1 MSRFTL
7 RSRLWLTLLAFA
19 VLAVVL
25 LHRVDRTDADPRG
38 TLLVSEA
45 VITHG
50 TIRLDQYGDATLAR
64 YGNVIQQK
72 GGHRYYYFP
81 LGTPL
86 LSVPFVALARIA
98 GLDMTRDERVTQTA
112 IAAVVALLTLLMLA
126 RLAARWLDPTRA
138 ATVAGVFWLGT
149 SLASTTSTAL
159 WSHNFAVLF
168 ALVAIDAAVADIRGV
183 GWQRWPIIALGLFL
197 AYACRPTMAL
207 LAPFLIL
214 FVAANNRVAALR
226 IVLLLCVLVGAFVAF
241 SQREFGQWLPDYYLP
256 QRLGSDTFWLAVYG
270 NLASPSRGLLVYSP
284 FILLVWLCRASAV
297 RDFGLGRAWLLLAL
311 GWPIAHL
318 VVISRFPHWWAGAS
332 FGARLMTDVL
342 PGLFLLTLRAWPVS
356 ARTLADRLAIAVLVL
371 SAAFS
376 IYVNA
381 YRGAFVEA
389 TAVWNQRPAIDQ
401 NPGLIFDWRY
411 PQFLHNWRR
420 HESRI
425 AEYE

>member
-1 MSRFTL
+1 M
-7 RSRLWLTLLAFA
+7 AFA

-45 VITHG
+45 LITHG

-72 GGHRYYYFP
+72 GGHRYHYFP
-81 LGTPL
+81 LGTPV
-86 LSVPFVALARIA
+86 LSVPFVAVARLT
-98 GLDMTRDERVTQTA
+98 GMDMVRDERVMQTA
-112 IAAVVALLTLLMLA
+112 ITAVVALLTLLVLA
-126 RLAARWLDPTRA
+126 RLASRLLDPVRA
-138 ATVAGVFWLGT
+138 VTVAGVFWLGT

-168 ALVAIDAAVADIRGV
+168 ALVAIDAAVAAARG
-183 GWQRWPIIALGLFL
+183 GDWRRWPIIALSLFL

-207 LAPFLIL
+207 LAPFVIL
-214 FVAANNRVAALR
+214 FVATHSRFTALRVA
-226 IVLLLCVLVGAFVAF
+226 LLLSLLLAAFVAY

-256 QRLGSDTFWLAVYG
+256 QRLDSDTFWLALYG
-270 NLASPSRGLLVYSP
+270 NLLSPSRGLLVYSP
-284 FILLVWLCRASAV
+284 FIALVWLCRPVAV
-297 RDFGLGRAWLLLAL
+297 RDFGLGRGWLLLGLA
-311 GWPIAHL
+311 WPVAHL
-318 VVISRFPHWWAGAS
+318 LVISRFPHWWAGAS
-332 FGARLMTDVL
+332 FGPRLMTDAL

-356 ARTLADRLAIAVLVL
+356 AHTFAARVSIGMLVL

-389 TAVWNQRPAIDQ
+389 TAMWNQRPAIDLH
-401 NPGLIFDWRY
+401 PGLAFDWRY

>member
-1 MSRFTL
+1 MPRFTL
-7 RSRLWLTLLAFA
+7 RSRLWLALLAFA
-19 VLAVVL
+19 VLAVVF

-45 VITHG
+45 IVTHG
-50 TIRLDQYGDATLAR
+50 TIRLDQYDDATLAR
-64 YGNVIQQK
+64 YAGVIQQK
-72 GGHRYYYFP
+72 GGHRYHYFP
-81 LGTPL
+81 LGTPV
-86 LSVPFVALARIA
+86 LSVPFVAVARLA

-112 IAAVVALLTLLMLA
+112 ITAVVALMTLLVLA
-126 RLAARWLDPTRA
+126 RLASRILDPMRA
-138 ATVAGVFWLGT
+138 ATAAGVFWLGT

-168 ALVAIDAAVADIRGV
+168 ALVAIDAAVADTKGG
-183 GWQRWPIIALGLFL
+183 GWRRWPLIALGLFL

-214 FVAANNRVAALR
+214 FVAANNPRAALR
-226 IVLLLCVLVGAFVAF
+226 IGLLLCLLLGAFVAF

-256 QRLGSDTFWLAVYG
+256 QRLGSDTFWLALYG

-284 FILLVWLCRASAV
+284 FILLVWLCCPAAV
-297 RDFGLGRAWLLLAL
+297 RDFGLGRAWLLLGLA
-311 GWPIAHL
+311 WPIAHL

-332 FGARLMTDVL
+332 FGARLMTDAL
-342 PGLFLLTLRAWPVS
+342 PGLFLLTLRAWPVNG
-356 ARTLADRLAIAVLVL
+356 RTATERAAIGVLVL
-371 SAAFS
+371 SAAFA

-389 TAVWNQRPAIDQ
+389 TAMWNQRPAIDQ
-401 NPGLIFDWRY
+401 NPGLVFDWRY

>member
-1 MSRFTL
+1 MPRFNL
-7 RSRLWLTLLAFA
+7 RSRLWLAVLVCA

-25 LHRVDRTDADPRG
+25 LHRVDRTDADPQG

-45 VITHG
+45 LITHG
-50 TIRLDQYGDATLAR
+50 TIRLDHYDDATLAR
-64 YGNVIQQK
+64 YRNVIQQK
-72 GGHRYYYFP
+72 GGHHYHYFP
-81 LGTPL
+81 LGTPV
-86 LSVPFVALARIA
+86 LSVPFVAVARVA
-98 GLDMTRDERVTQTA
+98 GLDMSRDERVTQTA
-112 IAAVVALLTLLMLA
+112 IAAVVALLTLLVMA
-126 RLAARWLDPTRA
+126 RLASRILDPMRA

-168 ALVAIDAAVADIRGV
+168 ALVAIDGTVAGV
-183 GWQRWPIIALGLFL
+183 KGGGWRRWPIIALGVFL

-214 FVAANNRVAALR
+214 FVATNNRVAALR
-226 IVLLLCVLVGAFVAF
+226 VGLLLCLLLGTFVAY
-241 SQREFGQWLPDYYLP
+241 SQHEFGQWLPDYYLP

-284 FILLVWLCRASAV
+284 FILVVWLCRPAAV
-297 RDFGLGRAWLLLAL
+297 RDFGLGRAWLLLGLA
-311 GWPIAHL
+311 WPIAHL

-332 FGARLMTDVL
+332 FGARLMTDAL

-356 ARTLADRLAIAVLVL
+356 ARTVTERAAIGVLVL

-389 TAVWNQRPAIDQ
+389 TAAWNQRPAIDQ
-401 NPGLIFDWRY
+401 NPGLVFDWRY

-425 AEYE
+425 AGYE